1 MVKELL
7 FETNLNSYLNYFK
20 LEKKSFNSFRWILA
34 LFLFFMPILAGLFL
48 PGHYSHYKVLLIV
61 LAPVVGFLG
70 FKMSYIDLLLK
81 KKNDQLLIEYAFPQF
96 LRYFIS
102 LIQVKGNV
110 YQALIATVP
119 YIEEPLKSQVELLTK
134 RIASGN
140 KREAYMDFA
149 DFINTSEAS
158 MIMSIIYDF
167 SEDGIKSESLQ
178 ALEQYIFN
186 MYNNKMNELI
196 DKKVNKMENYSK
208 YPLIF
213 SVLFVLSFVAVL
225 FYHYFFET
233 LGKLN
238 F

>member
-20 LEKKSFNSFRWILA
+20 MEKKSFNSFRWILA
-34 LFLFFMPILAGLFL
+34 LFLFFMTILAGLFL

-208 YPLIF
+208 YSLIF
-213 SVLFVLSFVAVL
+213 SVLFILSFVAVL
-225 FYHYFFET
+225 FYHYFFEA